1 LCYNSVINN
10 TEGIMINARNWQLK
24 TYDQKLAYV
33 ARREDERQHAE
44 RQSAKARQ
52 QAKRAELQADFDAVM
67 QWQDEQFA
75 QHGMTSTIIA
85 QTQTKL
91 DALNAIVKAA

>member
-1 LCYNSVINN
+1 
-10 TEGIMINARNWQLK
+10 MINAGNWQLK

-52 QAKRAELQADFDAVM
+52 QAKRAELQTDYEAVM
-67 QWQDEQFA
+67 QWQDEQFTK
-75 QHGMTSTIIA
+75 HGMTSTIIA
-85 QTQTKL
+85 QTQAKL
-91 DALNAIVKAA
+91 DALDAIVKAA

>member
-1 LCYNSVINN
+1 
-10 TEGIMINARNWQLK
+10 MINARNWQLK

-85 QTQTKL
+85 QTQIKL
-91 DALNAIVKAA
+91 DALNDIVKAA